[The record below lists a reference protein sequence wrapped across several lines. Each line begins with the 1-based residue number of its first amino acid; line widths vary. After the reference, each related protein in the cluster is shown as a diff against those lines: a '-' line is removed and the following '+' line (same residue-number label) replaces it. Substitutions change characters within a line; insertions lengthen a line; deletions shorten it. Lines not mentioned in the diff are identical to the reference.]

1 MSPLVITLIIIAALA
16 VLGLIVHILISS
28 RRRENLIRYYED
40 QKNERFEKELQEAR
54 DQWEADN
61 KKMKD
66 EFNQLLEKRFEPFKN
81 LKDKLE
87 NK

>member
-1 MSPLVITLIIIAALA
+1 MSTSTIILIIVAGLA
-16 VLGLIVHILISS
+16 VLGLITHILISS
-28 RRRENLIRYYED
+28 HRREKLIHYYED
-40 QKNERFEKELQEAR
+40 QKNDRFEKELQEAR

-61 KKMKD
+61 RKMKE
-66 EFNQLLEKRFEPFKN
+66 EFNQILEKQMEPFKN